1 MPASRSLAVAAAT
14 NWAAFA
20 CAMAVSFFMAPYL
33 IHKLGDARYGVW
45 CVVDG
50 ILAYF
55 TLLDMGVAA
64 CLVRFVARH
73 HAAGERDELNRLVSA
88 CLAVFLTAAGVVV
101 LVGSALV
108 PFVGP
113 GLERK
118 LGEPGDVSLFML
130 LMLLNVAATL
140 PLSVFPTILDGMQRF
155 GTKSAL
161 RLAFLAVRVGG
172 VIAVLETQPGLL
184 ALGVVYTVTNLAEHA
199 VAAWLAYR
207 ALPGLRI
214 SRRLIDR
221 ETLHRVKGY
230 SLDSFLAM
238 LAGRITVQ
246 TGAIVVGGFAGVVA
260 AAHYSVA
267 ARLIDTAKGLLR
279 AVTSTLTPTV
289 SEREATGDL
298 AGVRSV
304 FLGGTRWVLY
314 LMLPV
319 HLGIL
324 AYGRPFLARWVGA
337 EYADVCFPAAAIMSA
352 TLTIGV
358 AQSAASRI
366 LYGMGKLRLF
376 ARLALAE
383 AVLNLA
389 LSLALVGPF
398 GVEGVA
404 VAVAGPN
411 LLFCVATIAY
421 AAWVLDVGAV
431 AYLRA
436 AWLRPL
442 LAAVVPTVVWSL
454 MPPAEAAWG
463 AIAFGIACGVGPYA
477 LTVAAREWG
486 VQSPGTAVPG
496 LSEVITTRAAP
507 PEAPPL
513 PRVPVRG

>member
-1 MPASRSLAVAAAT
+1 
-14 NWAAFA
+14 
-20 CAMAVSFFMAPYL
+20 
-33 IHKLGDARYGVW
+33 
-45 CVVDG
+45 
-50 ILAYF
+50 
-55 TLLDMGVAA
+55 
-64 CLVRFVARH
+64 
-73 HAAGERDELNRLVSA
+73 
-88 CLAVFLTAAGVVV
+88 
-101 LVGSALV
+101 
-108 PFVGP
+108 
-113 GLERK
+113 
-118 LGEPGDVSLFML
+118 
-130 LMLLNVAATL
+130 
-140 PLSVFPTILDGMQRF
+140 
-155 GTKSAL
+155 
-161 RLAFLAVRVGG
+161 
-172 VIAVLETQPGLL
+172 
-184 ALGVVYTVTNLAEHA
+184 
-199 VAAWLAYR
+199 
-207 ALPGLRI
+207 
-214 SRRLIDR
+214 
-221 ETLHRVKGY
+221 VKGY

-421 AAWVLDVGAV
+421 AARVLDVGAV

-442 LAAVVPTVVWSL
+442 LAAVVPTVVWAQ

-477 LTVAAREWG
+477 LTVAALEWAG
-486 VQSPGTAVPG
+486 RGPGAAVPG
-496 LSEVITTRAAP
+496 RATLTENRAAP

-513 PRVPVRG
+513 PRVTVRG